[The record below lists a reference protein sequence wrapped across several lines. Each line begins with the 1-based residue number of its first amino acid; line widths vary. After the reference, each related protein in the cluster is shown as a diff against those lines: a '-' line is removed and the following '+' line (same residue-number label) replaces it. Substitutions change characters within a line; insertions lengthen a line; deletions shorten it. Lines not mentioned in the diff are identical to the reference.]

1 MRRSRRSW
9 CQRGPK
15 PTTCSFWQERLSTTP
30 RWNICTISRIA
41 PSKPGIPVSW
51 LGQTASVACRI
62 TLCPIAYNTKK
73 VPSHSPEDARWCP
86 NTASVYRPNQ
96 IERSAAMPAS
106 IFVADDE
113 PVLLNALVKRLS
125 QGQHQVKG
133 FKSGDELLAA
143 VEQGFPDLILLDLKM
158 PGRSG
163 IEILEALR
171 KKSQDAM
178 VVILTAY
185 GNVEAAVEAM
195 KLGAYD
201 FIIKTV
207 DLKMVDPVVNRAL
220 ENLAL
225 RRQVAGAAKDK
236 SHH

>member
-1 MRRSRRSW
+1 
-9 CQRGPK
+9 
-15 PTTCSFWQERLSTTP
+15 
-30 RWNICTISRIA
+30 
-41 PSKPGIPVSW
+41 
-51 LGQTASVACRI
+51 
-62 TLCPIAYNTKK
+62 
-73 VPSHSPEDARWCP
+73 
-86 NTASVYRPNQ
+86 
-96 IERSAAMPAS
+96 MPAS
-106 IFVADDE
+106 IYVADDE

-125 QGQHQVKG
+125 QGQHQVKA

-185 GNVEAAVEAM
+185 GTVEEAVEAM